1 MNMEKPPTKS
11 HPSISRPLKTVE
23 KILSYNLVK
32 EIDNKIKINKKI
44 SILDLGS
51 GVGRSLWELSSIFSK
66 NDVSLALFGIY
77 FCRKPRK
84 GSIFYNEEKR
94 QEDARKNPLIIAK
107 EFNINTKGLSV
118 PKLFNANACTR
129 IPVKSNSI
137 DLVYST
143 NAFHFFENK
152 LGAIAEISRILKV
165 NGRAI
170 INIDRTDEGFWSS
183 KISLPRLRIYE
194 KNKILNLKNILKE
207 KAGSNFQIKINKVNS
222 YGSGLNSYIL
232 IITKKRNAVLKFS
245 EFQFNKKQSID
256 LNKIRYSKKDI
267 QDTLEYKKLVAL
279 GESFGKDLNKEH
291 FGGFL
296 SIYKK

>member
-1 MNMEKPPTKS
+1 MKKPPIKS
-11 HPSISRPLKTVE
+11 DYSISRPLKVVE
-23 KILSYNLVK
+23 KILTHSIIK
-32 EIDNKIKINKKI
+32 EIDKKI
-44 SILDLGS
+44 RANKEVSILDLGS

-66 NDVSLALFGIY
+66 KNVGLTLFGIY
-77 FCRKPRK
+77 FCRKPSK
-84 GSIFYNEEKR
+84 KSIFYNEEKR
-94 QEDARKNPLIIAK
+94 HKDARKNPLIIAE
-107 EFNINTKGLSV
+107 EFNINPQGLSI

-152 LGAIAEISRILKV
+152 LGAIVEISRILKI

-183 KISLPRLRIYE
+183 KISLPRLRIYG

-207 KAGSNFQIKINKVNS
+207 KAGNNFQIDIKKVDS
-222 YGSGLNSYIL
+222 YGTGLDSYIL
-232 IITKKRNAVLKFS
+232 IITKKRNALLTFS
-245 EFQFNKKQSID
+245 EIRFDKKLSID
-256 LNKIRYSKKDI
+256 LNKIRYSKQDI
-267 QDTLEYKKLVAL
+267 RVTLEYKKLIAL
-279 GESFGKDLNKEH
+279 GEYFEKELNKEH